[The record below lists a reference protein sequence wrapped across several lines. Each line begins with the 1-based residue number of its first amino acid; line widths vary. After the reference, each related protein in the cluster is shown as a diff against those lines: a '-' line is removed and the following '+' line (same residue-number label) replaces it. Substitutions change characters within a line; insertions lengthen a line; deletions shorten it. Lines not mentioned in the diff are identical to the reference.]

1 MHPIPAETLEHP
13 AEHGLPRTS
22 LWSQLH
28 FFWTVPWAFGIMA
41 LCFGGYLVQN
51 ALRRTERPSAPSFKF
66 WSTLWARGVLGAA
79 GIRVEATLRA
89 DLDPEQPVIFVAN
102 HQNELDIVTVLAG
115 IPWPFGFMA
124 KAALRKVPVLG
135 KMLEETVCLLV
146 DRSDPRRAVQSM
158 KEAAARIR
166 EGNSVLVF
174 CEGER
179 SFSRALLPFLRGAF
193 VIAVEAGVPL
203 VPVTV
208 IDNYRLVDER
218 RFLAR
223 VGTAHLV
230 VGEPIPTEGKTRADV
245 SALMDEVRSVMQ
257 AELDRA
263 HGVSSDPV
271 SDRPPY
277 QTDPSSRA

>member
-1 MHPIPAETLEHP
+1 MHAIPAETLAHP
-13 AEHGLPRTS
+13 VEHGLPRPS
-22 LWSQLH
+22 LWSRLH
-28 FFWTVPWAFGIMA
+28 FFWSLPWAFGVMA
-41 LCFGGYLVQN
+41 LCFGGYLIQN
-51 ALRRTERPSAPSFKF
+51 AFRRSEKPSARSFKF
-66 WSTLWARGVLGAA
+66 WSTLWARIVLGAA
-79 GIRVEATLRA
+79 GIRTEATLRA
-89 DLDPEQPVIFVAN
+89 DLDPDEPVIFVAN
-102 HQNELDIVTVLAG
+102 HQNELDIVTLLSG

-124 KAALRKVPVLG
+124 KASLRKVPVLG

-179 SFSRALLPFLRGAF
+179 SFSRELLPFLRGAF

-203 VPVTV
+203 VPVT
-208 IDNYRLVDER
+208 ILDNYQLVDER

-230 VGEPIPTEGKTRADV
+230 VGEPIPTEGKARSDV
-245 SALMDEVRSVMQ
+245 SALMEEVRAVMQ
-257 AELDRA
+257 AELDQA
-263 HGVSSDPV
+263 HGVSSDSVP
-271 SDRPPY
+271 DRSIEPRVA
-277 QTDPSSRA
+277 QGG